1 MSQLQLSQLDL
12 TPQHVPHLPAV
23 LRNRLLDFLAR
34 WQAYEDLLA
43 CLAQLDVARY
53 VSFQDAQAQAL
64 LGLERAEEAVAVMQA
79 RVAQRESVPA
89 FMLLG
94 RTYLAVQRYDEAL
107 AALRSL
113 PDEYGPAWSLRGE
126 IHREIGRLDEA
137 ERALLRHR
145 QLASSSR
152 TPLFGLARLYHQR
165 GDGVTAAAYAVQ
177 AFTVGEEE
185 HPLNVYEVRAARDL
199 FALLKDANRLDEAN
213 AMLAQR
219 LETELNSLL
228 ADLAGDGRIEAPPAQ
243 KGITRPQPTPEQE
256 SPPLSDLTQ
265 IAVTAQE
272 ETELAEAV
280 QRFFHFPALRPG
292 QAQVMACTRRGEDV
306 LAILP
311 TGAGKSLCYQLPAL
325 LDGGLTLVI
334 SPLIALMKDQVDG
347 LPPALRSQSIAINS
361 SMEGDTM
368 AQAMADVAAG
378 RYRLVYAAP
387 ERLRQLP
394 FLHAVASAGLSR
406 LVIDEAHCVSAW
418 GHDFRPDYLY
428 IAEAHRQLGAPPI
441 LALTATAPTQVRR
454 DIERQLF
461 GVEEASTRHLQV
473 VALDSFRPNLRLATL
488 NVSDKDG
495 KYQQLVDLCQQLP
508 GSGIVYARTRRDC
521 EELAA
526 LLVSQGVDTV
536 HYHAGIADRAGVQDR
551 FMRGEVRVIVA
562 TIAFGMGIDK
572 GDIRFIIHFGLP
584 DSLEAYYQEAG
595 RAGRDGEPAHCVLVY
610 SSSDKGRLTRNTNQ
624 DALTIDFLR
633 DLYGGVKRQRRV
645 GTYVLTPLDDLVRQL
660 GVDDTRVRV
669 GLSFLEQADL
679 LRRHLDAPR
688 TLSLRLL
695 TTGQDPAVDHFA
707 AEARLRVHQLV
718 DRSYAELCAQTEIPP
733 STLEASLLAWQAAG
747 RIRADVAGR
756 DLLLELLPP
765 PADGTERITAL
776 LDRHAAIQG
785 QRISEIVGYA
795 RSRRCLHG
803 HLSNY
808 LGGARRERCNVCNR
822 CVGDALLPEAESTL
836 PGEGEQLRMILQVL
850 SAQNWGRRT
859 LIYLLRGDV
868 KAGGRAQQSRSFGY
882 MNFRSETALDAMLD
896 SLLRADCLEELTL
909 SHGGM
914 ALALTQKGQTA
925 LKEPEILQELTAP
938 PPSFPQPTATP
949 LNASS
954 VPLETADAQARLE
967 RLRAWRAHQAT
978 EQQVPLYLIASNDL
992 LHNLALLAPST
1003 PEELA
1008 GVKGI
1013 GPTKLEQYGA
1023 AILAVVQGES
1033 PA

>member
-1 MSQLQLSQLDL
+1 MPHVQLSQLDL
-12 TPQHVPHLPAV
+12 TPQHTPHLPAV

-64 LGLERAEEAVAVMQA
+64 LGLERAGEAIELMQA
-79 RVAQRESVPA
+79 RLAQKESVPA

-94 RTYLAVQRYDEAL
+94 RAYLAAQRYDDAL
-107 AALRSL
+107 ATLQSL
-113 PDEYGPAWSLRGE
+113 PEEHGPAWSLRGE
-126 IHREIGRLDEA
+126 IYREMGRLDEA

-145 QLASSSR
+145 QLAPSSR

-185 HPLNVYEVRAARDL
+185 GPLNVYEVRAARDL
-199 FALLKDANRLDEAN
+199 FALLADANRLDEATT
-213 AMLAQR
+213 MLAQR
-219 LETELNSLL
+219 LEAELNTLL
-228 ADLAGDGRIEAPPAQ
+228 ADLAAGDCAEMPPAQ
-243 KGITRPQPTPEQE
+243 KGTARPQPTPEQE
-256 SPPLSDLTQ
+256 PPPLSDLKQ
-265 IAVTAQE
+265 ISVTAQE
-272 ETELAEAV
+272 EAELAEAA
-280 QRFFHFPALRPG
+280 QRFFGFAALRPG

-361 SMEGDTM
+361 SMEGDQL
-368 AQAMADVAAG
+368 AQAVTDVAAG

-387 ERLRQLP
+387 ERLRQLS
-394 FLHAVASAGLSR
+394 FLHAVASASLSR

-428 IAEAHRQLGAPPI
+428 IAEAHRQLGSPPI

-473 VALDSFRPNLRLATL
+473 VALDSFRPNLCLATL

-526 LLVSQGVDTV
+526 LLLSQGVDAV
-536 HYHAGIADRAGVQDR
+536 HYHAGITDRAGVQDR

-572 GDIRFIIHFGLP
+572 GNIRFIIHFGLP

-610 SSSDKGRLTRNTNQ
+610 SSSDKGRLTRNANQ

-633 DLYGGVKRQRRV
+633 DLYATVKRQRRV
-645 GTYVLTPLDDLVRQL
+645 SAYVLTPLDDLVRQL
-660 GVDDTRVRV
+660 GGDDTRVRV
-669 GLSFLEQADL
+669 GLSFLEQAGL

-688 TLSLRLL
+688 TVTLRLL
-695 TTGQDPAVDHFA
+695 VTGRDPAVDHFA
-707 AEARLRVHQLV
+707 VAARLRVHQLV
-718 DRSYAELCAQTEIPP
+718 DRGYAELCTQTEIPP
-733 STLEASLLAWQAAG
+733 STLEANLLAWQTAG
-747 RIRADVAGR
+747 LIRADIAGR
-756 DLLLELLPP
+756 DLLLELLSP

-776 LDRHAAIQG
+776 LDRYAAIQA

-803 HLSNY
+803 HLSSY
-808 LGGARRERCNVCNR
+808 LGGARRDRCSVCNR
-822 CVGDALLPEAESTL
+822 CVGDALLPTGESTL
-836 PGEGEQLRMILQVL
+836 PGEGEQLHMILQIL

-868 KAGGRAQQSRSFGY
+868 KAGERAQQARGFGC
-882 MNFRSETALDAMLD
+882 MNFRSESALDAMVD
-896 SLLRADCLEELTL
+896 TLLSAGCVEEMTL
-909 SHGGM
+909 SHGGV
-914 ALALTQKGQTA
+914 ALAVTQRGLAA
-925 LKEPEILQELTAP
+925 LKDPGVLGELTAP
-938 PPSFPQPTATP
+938 PPPQPTPTP
-949 LNASS
+949 SNTPS
-954 VPLETADAQARLE
+954 VPLNSTDAQARLE
-967 RLRAWRAHQAT
+967 RLRAWRGQQAT

-992 LHNLALLAPST
+992 LHNLALIAPST

-1008 GVKGI
+1008 CVKGI
-1013 GPTKLEQYGA
+1013 GPNKLEQYGA
-1023 AILAVVQGES
+1023 AILAVLQGES